1 MATNSV
7 TAHSDA
13 LTALSRP
20 SPAIQVLYA
29 ETSDE
34 HELLVLFRR
43 LSRCDQQAVMAAVR
57 TLAAGNVNKSN

>member
-20 SPAIQVLYA
+20 SPAIQVLHA
-29 ETSDE
+29 DTADE
-34 HELLVLFRR
+34 HELLVLFRQ
-43 LSRCDQQAVMAAVR
+43 LSRCDQQAVLAAVR
-57 TLAAGNVNKSN
+57 TLATGNVSKSN